1 MLGWLS
7 AEAARASLS
16 KRFRRSLSEDSSSGR
31 TLIATSRP
39 SRGSLAL
46 QTSPIPPD
54 PSGERISYGP
64 RRLPGA
70 IVMAPSRP
78 ASSPFD
84 LPFLKFHYHCSAVTV
99 SRKQNIDGTSLAEA
113 LRPPSLLAGR
123 GRPRAHD
130 GAARGGQPASLGRRG
145 DPSGGHRQADG
156 RQRRLL
162 PDAPG
167 GAGDAR

>member
-7 AEAARASLS
+7 AEGARASLW
-16 KRFRRSLSEDSSSGR
+16 KRFRRSLSAASSSGR
-31 TLIATSRP
+31 PLMAPSRP

-84 LPFLKFHYHCSAVTV
+84 SPFLEFHYHCSAVTV
-99 SRKQNIDGTSLAEA
+99 SRKQHFYGTSLAEA
-113 LRPPSLLAGR
+113 LRAPSLLAWR
-123 GRPRAHD
+123 RRPRARD
-130 GAARGGQPASLGRRG
+130 GAARGGQPASLGRGRDARG
-145 DPSGGHRQADG
+145 GDRQADG

-162 PDAPG
+162 SNAPG
-167 GAGDAR
+167 RA